1 MIKEKIIKRL
11 RRKKRVKAKVFGTK
25 VRPRLSVFRS
35 LKHLYA
41 QVIDDEKDITLVS
54 ASDLE
59 IDKKKEKESKT
70 QIAFKVGEELAKKS
84 LKKKIQKVTLDR
96 NGYKYHGRVKALADG
111 ARKGG
116 LEI

>member
-1 MIKEKIIKRL
+1 M

-25 VRPRLSVFRS
+25 LRPRLSVFRS
-35 LKHLYA
+35 LRHLYA
-41 QVIDDEKDITLVS
+41 QVIDDEKSITLIS

-59 IDKKKEKESKT
+59 IGKLKEKVTKT
-70 QIAFKVGEELAKKS
+70 QLAFKVGEELAKKS
-84 LKKKIQKVTLDR
+84 LKKKIKKLVLDR
-96 NGYKYHGRVKALADG
+96 NGYRYHGRVKALADG